1 VDFAIFQRRIH
12 SLLQAD
18 GTVPVQDHKGV
29 NREPGAG
36 AGYDHLGSPSV
47 RCPSQLTV
55 RGRILRFDER
65 FRGPEERVELLAGD
79 EAGERLDTW
88 LAARLDV
95 SRSRAVQLIEEGRVT
110 LNGAVPK
117 KRDRPVPGDR
127 VEVRIPPPAP
137 SHIGGEDIPLTI
149 VYQDDDLL
157 VIDKPPGLVVHPA
170 PGNPSG
176 TLVNALL
183 HAVGDLSGIGGVLRP
198 GIVHR
203 LDKDTSGLMVV
214 AKNDDAHRTLSAELK
229 ARRIRR
235 AYLVAAWGR
244 LAQDEVLVDA
254 PIGRHST
261 ERKRMGVVPD
271 GRPARTRFVRLERW
285 RAADLLRAE
294 LETGR
299 THQIRV
305 HLLHLGHP
313 VVGDHTYAPERHK
326 GFGGPER
333 GWAAGLAR
341 RVPRQFLHATE
352 LRFTHPRTGQPMR
365 FDSPL
370 PPDLAAAA
378 EWARGSAT

>member
-1 VDFAIFQRRIH
+1 M
-12 SLLQAD
+12 AD
-18 GTVPVQDHKGV
+18 QP
-29 NREPGAG
+29 
-36 AGYDHLGSPSV
+36 
-47 RCPSQLTV
+47 
-55 RGRILRFDER
+55 I
-65 FRGPEERVELLAGD
+65 ELLAGD
-79 EAGERLDTW
+79 GEGERLDSW
-88 LAARLDV
+88 LAARLDI
-95 SRSRAVQLIEEGRVT
+95 SRSRAAQLIEEGRVT

-117 KRDRPVPGDR
+117 KRDRPAPGDR
-127 VEVRIPPPAP
+127 VQVVIPPPEP
-137 SHIGGEDIPLTI
+137 SHLAPEAIPLTI

-214 AKNDDAHRTLSAELK
+214 AKHDEAHRTLSAELK
-229 ARRIRR
+229 ARRIKR
-235 AYLVAAWGR
+235 AYLAAAWGH
-244 LAQDEVLVDA
+244 LPKDDIGVDA
-254 PIGRHST
+254 PIGRHPT
-261 ERKRMGVVPD
+261 ERRRMAVVAD
-271 GRPARTRFVRLERW
+271 GRPARTRFFRVERW
-285 RAADLLRAE
+285 RAADLVRAE

-305 HLLHLGHP
+305 HLLHIGHP
-313 VVGDHTYAPERHK
+313 VVGDRTYAPERHR

-333 GWAAGLAR
+333 AWAAGLAK

-352 LRFTHPRTGQPMR
+352 LRFTHPRTGDEMC
-365 FDSPL
+365 FESPL

-378 EWARGSAT
+378 EWARGGSSS

>member
-1 VDFAIFQRRIH
+1 MT
-12 SLLQAD
+12 AD
-18 GTVPVQDHKGV
+18 
-29 NREPGAG
+29 
-36 AGYDHLGSPSV
+36 
-47 RCPSQLTV
+47 
-55 RGRILRFDER
+55 
-65 FRGPEERVELLAGD
+65 ERVELVAGD
-79 EAGERLDTW
+79 EAGGERLDSW
-88 LAARLDV
+88 LAARLGV
-95 SRSRAVQLIEEGRVT
+95 SRSRATQLIEQGRVT
-110 LNGAVPK
+110 LNGVVPK
-117 KRDRPVPGDR
+117 KRDRPVPGDC
-127 VEVRIPPPAP
+127 VAVVIPVPAP
-137 SHIGGEDIPLTI
+137 SHLSAEDIPLTI

-203 LDKDTSGLMVV
+203 LDKDTSGLLVV
-214 AKNDDAHRTLSAELK
+214 AKHDDAHRALSAELR
-229 ARRIRR
+229 ARKIRR
-235 AYLVAAWGR
+235 TYLVAAWGR
-244 LAQDEVLVDA
+244 MAEDEVKVDA
-254 PIGRHST
+254 PIGRHPHD
-261 ERKRMGVVPD
+261 RKRMAVMPD

-313 VVGDHTYAPERHK
+313 VVGDHVYAPDRHK

-333 GWAAGLAR
+333 AWAAGLAK

-352 LRFTHPRTGQPMR
+352 LRFTHPRTGERMR

-378 EWARGSAT
+378 EWARGSG

>member
-1 VDFAIFQRRIH
+1 M
-12 SLLQAD
+12 
-18 GTVPVQDHKGV
+18 P
-29 NREPGAG
+29 
-36 AGYDHLGSPSV
+36 
-47 RCPSQLTV
+47 
-55 RGRILRFDER
+55 DER
-65 FRGPEERVELLAGD
+65 IELLAGD

-95 SRSRAVQLIEEGRVT
+95 SRSRAAQLIEEGRVT
-110 LNGAVPK
+110 LNGATPK
-117 KRDRPVPGDR
+117 KRDRPGPGDR
-127 VEVRIPPPAP
+127 VEVRIPPPVP
-137 SHIGGEDIPLTI
+137 SHLAAEDIPLTI
-149 VYQDDDLL
+149 AYQDDDLL

-170 PGNPSG
+170 PGNAGG

-214 AKNDDAHRTLSAELK
+214 AKHDDTHRTLSAELK

-235 AYLVAAWGR
+235 AYLAAAWGH
-244 LAQDEVLVDA
+244 LPQDEIAVDA
-254 PIGRHST
+254 PIGRHRT

-271 GRPARTRFVRLERW
+271 GRPARTRFFRLERW

-294 LETGR
+294 LDTGR

-313 VVGDHTYAPERHK
+313 VVGDGTYAPDRHK

-333 GWAAGLAR
+333 AWAAGLAK

-378 EWARGSAT
+378 EWARGTIG